1 MSYFHLHF
9 LCNQM
14 LVTLDISILPPWFSY
29 WNVYFSENCCMMR
42 MRFSHDGHLRHFL
55 GSMVDKFLSIW
66 WLLSFLLYKSFR
78 ITWPFS
84 LISAWFVF
92 FPCEI
97 IIDLLLNHTVKSLFE
112 FLGQS
117 FFVWFCCWHEEK
129 DMCSLFI
136 YWMRPKET
144 EFYVSVLF
152 FLSAFFRRKF

>member
-29 WNVYFSENCCMMR
+29 WNVYFSENCCMMI

-92 FPCEI
+92 FSLWNNNRLTFKSYCQITVWIFRSI
-97 IIDLLLNHTVKSLFE
+97 IFCLVLLLARGE
-112 FLGQS
+112 
-117 FFVWFCCWHEEK
+117 
-129 DMCSLFI
+129 
-136 YWMRPKET
+136 R
-144 EFYVSVLF
+144 YV
-152 FLSAFFRRKF
+152 